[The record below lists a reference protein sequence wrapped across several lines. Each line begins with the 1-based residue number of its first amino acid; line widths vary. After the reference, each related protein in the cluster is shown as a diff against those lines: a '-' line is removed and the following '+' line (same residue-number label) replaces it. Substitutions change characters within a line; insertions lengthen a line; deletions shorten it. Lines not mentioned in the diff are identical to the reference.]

1 MSISTNRFRGSFQGS
16 DRSDEDS
23 IRPSQRIMLAV
34 LNEAIAMYEDGLRAE
49 SIDEFAQMDRVED
62 WFAGQT
68 TDWPVDYSDVC
79 DSLGLEPAFV
89 RDALFLSKLG
99 VLQDSGCRQ
108 ARFESAML
116 PAAGTEMHVS

>member
-1 MSISTNRFRGSFQGS
+1 MSISTNRFRDSSQAFTC
-16 DRSDEDS
+16 SDEDS
-23 IRPSQRIMLAV
+23 IRPAQRIMLAA
-34 LNEAIAMYEDGLRAE
+34 LNEAIAMYEEGLRAE
-49 SIDEFAQMDRVED
+49 TVDDFSKMNRVED

-79 DSLGLEPAFV
+79 DSLGLEPSFV